1 MSDVLIASGVM
12 LLVGRYLGSSGAL
25 VGAHGAPLRK
35 MALSLGTACGAAGC
49 FVVRRLHG
57 NATRSVL
64 PWRHL
69 YSSGVMQQGVNIQV
83 SVSSTLLFAHL
94 YS

>member
-1 MSDVLIASGVM
+1 VSDVLIASAVM

-35 MALSLGTACGAAGC
+35 MALSLGIACGAAGC

-57 NATRSVL
+57 NATRCVL

-69 YSSGVMQQGVNIQV
+69 CSSGIVQYGAGYSSV
-83 SVSSTLLFAHL
+83 S
-94 YS
+94 